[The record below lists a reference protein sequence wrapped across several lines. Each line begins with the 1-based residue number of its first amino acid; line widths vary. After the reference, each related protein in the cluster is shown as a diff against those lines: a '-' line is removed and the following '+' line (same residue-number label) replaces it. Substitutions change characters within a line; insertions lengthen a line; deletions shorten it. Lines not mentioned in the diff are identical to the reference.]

1 MNPRQRPFSPPCFAS
16 SALASRV
23 SAWSMFLV
31 GLLVSLLAAC
41 APAPAPEETATEEVQ
56 GTTLERSEIAS
67 RVAEAMDREADPC
80 QDFYRYACGSWVDNT
95 ELPADQ
101 ARWSRLG
108 SVLQERNKELLRELL
123 EEGAEAGD
131 ETSEETSEK
140 VAGAKARRFYGACM
154 DEAAVEAAGL
164 ASLQPWLQRF
174 DQVGDSQQLLQLA
187 GELHRLQVPVLFDAG
202 VVPDFQDPTVNAL
215 YYSQGGLGLPE
226 RGYYLR
232 EDDASRE
239 LLGQYRQHVARMLDL
254 LAGRD
259 GEAQEEG
266 GEGEGAGEPQP
277 SAEALAAAEQVVALE
292 TRLAEVS
299 RPAAEMR
306 NIEALYN
313 PKTIEELQALA
324 AQIPWQAYWD
334 ATGFQPPPNVIV
346 AVPEFF
352 ETLSTVVADTEPEVL
367 RSYLRWHLIH
377 DQADFLPSAVV
388 EEDFRFFGRTLS
400 GQQELPARWKR
411 CIDATDQALGEDL
424 GQLYVRHYFPGDSK
438 EIAEGMIQGIEEA
451 FVESLPQLAWMDET
465 TRQRAQEKA
474 AAIQEKIGYP
484 DEWRDYSALTVSAD
498 DFLANVQAARV
509 FEYDRVLSKAGGPVD
524 RGEWFMSPPTVNA
537 YYNALLNEIVFPA
550 GILQPDAF
558 HRDFPMAMNFGGIG
572 AVMGHELTHG
582 FDDSG
587 RKFDAQ
593 GRLREWWQPE
603 VSERFDE
610 RAQCV
615 QDLYSSYE
623 VEPGLNLDG
632 KLTLGENIADM
643 GGVKEAHRA
652 YRAWRDTQ
660 AEAPEPLIE
669 GLTDEQLFFVA
680 YGQVWC
686 AVASPEYLRLQAR
699 TDPHSTP
706 RYRVV
711 GPVSNLPAFGE
722 AFDCPMG
729 SPMRPEKVCEVW

>member
-1 MNPRQRPFSPPCFAS
+1 MNSTQRPSSLPCFNPSVSFSWVSLA
-16 SALASRV
+16 ALL
-23 SAWSMFLV
+23 LV
-31 GLLVSLLAAC
+31 GLLVAC
-41 APAPAPEETATEEVQ
+41 SPPSSPEEGSADEAS
-56 GTTLERSEIAS
+56 GTSLDRAEIAS
-67 RVAEAMDREADPC
+67 RVADAMDREADPC

-108 SVLQERNKELLRELL
+108 SVLQERNKELLKELL
-123 EEGAEAGD
+123 EAEGDAAGPG
-131 ETSEETSEK
+131 T
-140 VAGAKARRFYGACM
+140 KARRFYGACM
-154 DEAAVEAAGL
+154 DEEAVETAGL
-164 ASLQPWLQRF
+164 APLQPWLERF
-174 DQVGDSQQLLQLA
+174 DQVQNPQQLLELT
-187 GELHRLQVPVLFDAG
+187 GELHRLQVPVLFEAG
-202 VVPDFQDPTVNAL
+202 VIPDFEDPTVNAL

-232 EDDASRE
+232 EDEASRT
-239 LLGQYRQHVARMLDL
+239 LLDQYRQHVARMLDL
-254 LAGRD
+254 LAGR
-259 GEAQEEG
+259 EG
-266 GEGEGAGEPQP
+266 QTPAEGESEADDEIEP

-292 TRLAEVS
+292 IRLAEVS

-313 PKTIEELQALA
+313 PKTIAELQAMA
-324 AQIPWQAYWD
+324 SQVPWQTYWD
-334 ATGFQPPPNVIV
+334 ATGYQPPPNVIV

-388 EEDFRFFGRTLS
+388 DENFRFFGRTLS
-400 GQQELPARWKR
+400 GQQELPVRWKR
-411 CIDATDQALGEDL
+411 CVEATDQALGEDL
-424 GQLYVRHYFPGDSK
+424 GQLYVEHYFPGDSK
-438 EIAEGMIQGIEEA
+438 QIAEGMIQGIEEA

-498 DFLANVQAARV
+498 GFLANAQAARV

-632 KLTLGENIADM
+632 KLTLGENIADL

-652 YRAWRDTQ
+652 YRAWR
-660 AEAPEPLIE
+660 EAQTEEPEPLIE

-722 AFDCPMG
+722 AFDCPVG

>member
-1 MNPRQRPFSPPCFAS
+1 
-16 SALASRV
+16 
-23 SAWSMFLV
+23 
-31 GLLVSLLAAC
+31 
-41 APAPAPEETATEEVQ
+41 
-56 GTTLERSEIAS
+56 
-67 RVAEAMDREADPC
+67 
-80 QDFYRYACGSWVDNT
+80 
-95 ELPADQ
+95 
-101 ARWSRLG
+101 
-108 SVLQERNKELLRELL
+108 
-123 EEGAEAGD
+123 
-131 ETSEETSEK
+131 
-140 VAGAKARRFYGACM
+140 
-154 DEAAVEAAGL
+154 
-164 ASLQPWLQRF
+164 
-174 DQVGDSQQLLQLA
+174 
-187 GELHRLQVPVLFDAG
+187 
-202 VVPDFQDPTVNAL
+202 
-215 YYSQGGLGLPE
+215 LGLPE

-232 EDDASRE
+232 EDEASLE
-239 LLGQYRQHVARMLDL
+239 LLGQYREHVARMLDL
-254 LAGRD
+254 LAGR
-259 GEAQEEG
+259 GETEE
-266 GEGEGAGEPQP
+266 AGEP
-277 SAEALAAAEQVVALE
+277 SAESRAAAEQVVALE
-292 TRLAEVS
+292 TRLAEAS
-299 RPAAEMR
+299 RSAAQMR
-306 NIEALYN
+306 DIVALYN
-313 PKTIEELQALA
+313 PKTTEELQAMA
-324 AQIPWQAYWD
+324 SQVPWSTYWD
-334 ATGFQPPPNVIV
+334 ATGFQPPSDVIV

-352 ETLSTVVADTEPEVL
+352 ETLSAVVAETDPEVL
-367 RSYLRWHLIH
+367 RAYLRWHLIH
-377 DQADFLPSAVV
+377 DQADFLSSPVV

-400 GQQELPARWKR
+400 GQQKLPARWKR
-411 CIDATDQALGEDL
+411 CVDATDQALGEDL
-424 GQLYVRHYFPGDSK
+424 GQLYVEHYFPGDSK

-484 DEWRDYSALTVSAD
+484 DEWRDYSGLAVSSE

-509 FEYDRVLSKAGGPVD
+509 FEYERVLSRAGKPVD

-587 RKFDAQ
+587 RRFDAQ

-603 VSERFDE
+603 VSERFEE

-615 QDLYSSYE
+615 QDLYDGYE
-623 VEPGLNLDG
+623 VEPGLTLDG
-632 KLTLGENIADM
+632 KLTLGENIADL

-652 YRAWRDTQ
+652 YRAWREAQ
-660 AEAPEPLIE
+660 AQEPEPLIE

-699 TDPHSTP
+699 TNPHSTP

-711 GPVSNLPAFGE
+711 GPISNLPAFGE
-722 AFDCPMG
+722 AFDCPVG